1 LNSARTFRAPGRV
14 NLIGEHTDYNLGF
27 VLPIALDLATYIE
40 TRSASDNRL
49 HVHSAAKGEDRSWP
63 LESIADAKPAHC
75 WSDYV
80 LGVARELVRAG
91 VEIEPLHL
99 DIRSDVPE
107 GSGLSSSAALEVSSA
122 LALLQGRHFS
132 RVEIATLCRRA
143 ETDFVKM
150 PCGIMD
156 QFVAVFGHEH
166 AAIRID
172 CRSLDY
178 RTVEL
183 PGNVEI
189 VAVNSMVKH
198 ELGASAYRTRVE
210 ECGIA
215 VDCIKAFNPQVR
227 SLRDATPE
235 MIEKTPMP
243 RVVTRR
249 ARHIV
254 SENLRVELFV
264 SAAEKKNLVRMGE
277 LFNESHRSM
286 QHDYEITCD
295 EVDFLVD
302 AAVGIS
308 GCFGARMTGGGF
320 GGCTVNLVHPD
331 FVQHFAETISARYR
345 ERFGIQPAIIRCIP
359 SEGASEVEQDKRPSF
374 SEKNS
379 TLLHYKGK

>member
-1 LNSARTFRAPGRV
+1 MTNLRTFRAPGRV

-27 VLPIALDLATYIE
+27 VLPIALDRAIWVE
-40 TRSASDNRL
+40 TRHSNDGRL
-49 HVHSAAKGEDRSWP
+49 HVRSAARGEDRSWAI
-63 LESIADAKPAHC
+63 ESIGSVQPSHN

-80 LGVARELVRAG
+80 LGVARELIREG
-91 VEIEPLHL
+91 VAIEPLRME
-99 DIRSDVPE
+99 IRSDVPE
-107 GSGLSSSAALEVSSA
+107 GSGLSSSAALEVSCA

-132 RVEIATLCRRA
+132 RLEMARLCRRA
-143 ETDFVKM
+143 ETDFVGM

-172 CRSLDY
+172 CRSLEY
-178 RTVEL
+178 QTVAL
-183 PGNVEI
+183 PDNVEI

-210 ECGIA
+210 ECAIA
-215 VDCIKAFNPQVR
+215 VECIRAFNPQVS
-227 SLRDATPE
+227 SLRDAAPE
-235 MIEKTPMP
+235 MLEKSPMP
-243 RVVTRR
+243 RIVRRR

-264 SAAEKKNLVRMGE
+264 SAAAGGNLERMGE

-302 AAVGIS
+302 AAVGIP
-308 GCFGARMTGGGF
+308 GCYGARMTGGGF
-320 GGCTVNLVHPD
+320 GGCTVNLVEPD
-331 FVQHFAETISARYR
+331 SVEHFAESIAARYG
-345 ERFGIQPAIIRCIP
+345 ERFGIQPAIIRCVP
-359 SEGASEVEQDKRPSF
+359 SAGACEVESGDMAESRGLQKTF
-374 SEKNS
+374 
-379 TLLHYKGK
+379 